1 MWPARYFAP
10 RYFAPRYFA
19 EVGMT
24 EGVYFAPRYF
34 AAAYFAPRYW
44 PGVPGEAEAASGSF
58 GVFESP
64 IIMGAY

>member
-44 PGVPGEAEAASGSF
+44 PGVPGEAEEVSGSF
-58 GVFESP
+58 DMFKSSM
-64 IIMGAY
+64 IQGAM